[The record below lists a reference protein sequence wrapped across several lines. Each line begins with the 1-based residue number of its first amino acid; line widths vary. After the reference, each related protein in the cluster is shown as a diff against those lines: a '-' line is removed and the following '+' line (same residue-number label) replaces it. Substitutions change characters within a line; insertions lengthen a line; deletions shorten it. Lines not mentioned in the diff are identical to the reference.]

1 VALFQ
6 GLSARTSLISETV
19 LRALWVVMVDKGVPH
34 GLLRDL
40 LDEWPHLFD
49 HQAHP
54 SLNDLSR
61 LLRDWLDDLDTPP
74 AQRETRRLT
83 LDPDLA
89 TTLTALAANLSQ
101 STQQKLGLAPPTP
114 GTP

>member
-1 VALFQ
+1 
-6 GLSARTSLISETV
+6 
-19 LRALWVVMVDKGVPH
+19 MVDKDVPH

-54 SLNDLSR
+54 SLSDLNR